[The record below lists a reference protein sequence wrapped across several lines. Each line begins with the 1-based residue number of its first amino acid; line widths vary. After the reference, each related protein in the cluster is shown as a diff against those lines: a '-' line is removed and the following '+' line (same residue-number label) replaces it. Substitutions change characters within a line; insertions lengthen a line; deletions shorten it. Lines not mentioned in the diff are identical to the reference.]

1 MIRYLLEE
9 ETKRNLKQEREQHSK
24 SQERCIAT
32 QSKHTMNRL
41 GKGQILERPDGEV
54 YLLETEVLERLFDLE
69 FTIDAYRDQEDD

>member
-1 MIRYLLEE
+1 
-9 ETKRNLKQEREQHSK
+9 
-24 SQERCIAT
+24 
-32 QSKHTMNRL
+32 MNRL